1 MAERRLLALAGT
13 LAGALLLGGCASSGP
28 DVDLMAE
35 NKLLEESRAR
45 LADGDYGRA
54 GDCAESVIERSSD
67 PARKQEALYLAGEAH
82 YADSDWVKA
91 FRHYQTLLHDYPY
104 SQFVPKIEAHVYAIG
119 IEYLSRSPW
128 PVFHDLFSGR
138 ERGAEVMREFAS
150 SYPNSS
156 KADDALAALAGY
168 RYDRKEYEDAVVFY
182 QQLARSYPE
191 SEWADLAAFR
201 RAECWRLDTRGGGY
215 EARTLLRASN
225 EFRRYLSE
233 RPNGARANEAR
244 AEIAWVDEQ
253 IALGEISTAR
263 LYLKRDQE
271 TGARIHFANVA
282 LAYPGTKA
290 ADEARAEIAK
300 HPLWDLS
307 LNSLDTLKLGANE
320 SGDWM
325 ADRIGSEKGYH

>member
-1 MAERRLLALAGT
+1 VAELRRPSFAA
-13 LAGALLLGGCASSGP
+13 ALLIAACSSSGK
-28 DVDLMAE
+28 DVDELAE
-35 NKLLEESRAR
+35 NHLLEEAR
-45 LADGDYGRA
+45 TNLAA
-54 GDCAESVIERSSD
+54 GDVDRAVECAEALIERSTDSG
-67 PARKQEALYLAGEAH
+67 RKQEALYLAGEAH
-82 YADSDWVKA
+82 YADADWVKA

-104 SQFVPKIEAHVYAIG
+104 SQFVPKIEEHVYAIG
-119 IEYLSRSPW
+119 VEYLSRSPW

-156 KADDALAALAGY
+156 KADDALAALAAY
-168 RYDRKEYEDAVVFY
+168 RYERKEYEDAVVFY

-191 SEWADLAAFR
+191 SEWADLAAYR

-215 EARTLLRASN
+215 EARTLLRAAT
-225 EFRRYLSE
+225 EYRRYLSE
-233 RPNGARANEAR
+233 RPNGQRVNDAR

-253 IALGEISTAR
+253 IALSELKIAH
-263 LYLKRDQE
+263 LYLQRDQE

-325 ADRIGSEKGYH
+325 IDQLGTEKGYR

>member
-1 MAERRLLALAGT
+1 VAEPRYLALAT
-13 LAGALLLGGCASSGP
+13 ALLLAACCGSGQ
-28 DVDLMAE
+28 DVDELTE
-35 NKLLEESRAR
+35 NRLLEESRAS
-45 LADGDYGRA
+45 LAA
-54 GDCAESVIERSSD
+54 GDVDRAVECAEALIERSTDSG
-67 PARKQEALYLAGEAH
+67 RKQEALYLAGEAH
-82 YADSDWVKA
+82 YADADWVKA

-104 SQFVPKIEAHVYAIG
+104 SQFVPKIEEHVYAIG
-119 IEYLSRSPW
+119 VEYLSRSPW

-156 KADDALAALAGY
+156 KADDALAALAAY
-168 RYDRKEYEDAVVFY
+168 RYERKEFEDAVVFY

-191 SEWADLAAFR
+191 SEWADLAAYR

-215 EARTLLRASN
+215 EARTLLRAAT
-225 EFRRYLSE
+225 EYRRYLSE
-233 RPNGARANEAR
+233 RPNGARVKDAR

-253 IALGEISTAR
+253 IALSELEIAH
-263 LYLKRDQE
+263 LYLQRDQE

-325 ADRIGSEKGYH
+325 IDRFGTEKGYR

>member
-1 MAERRLLALAGT
+1 MAEPRCLALA
-13 LAGALLLGGCASSGP
+13 AALLLAACCGSGQ
-28 DVDLMAE
+28 DVDELAE
-35 NKLLEESRAR
+35 NRLLEESRAS
-45 LADGDYGRA
+45 LAA
-54 GDCAESVIERSSD
+54 GDVDRAVECAEALIERSTDSG
-67 PARKQEALYLAGEAH
+67 RKQEALYLAGEAH
-82 YADSDWVKA
+82 YADADWVKA
-91 FRHYQTLLHDYPY
+91 FCHYQTLLHDYPY
-104 SQFVPKIEAHVYAIG
+104 SQFVPKIEEHVYAIG
-119 IEYLSRSPW
+119 VEYLSRSPW

-156 KADDALAALAGY
+156 KADDALAALAAY
-168 RYDRKEYEDAVVFY
+168 RYERKEFEDAVVFY

-191 SEWADLAAFR
+191 SEWADLAAYR

-215 EARTLLRASN
+215 EARTLLRAAT
-225 EFRRYLSE
+225 EYRRYLSE
-233 RPNGARANEAR
+233 RPNGARMKDAR

-253 IALGEISTAR
+253 IALSELEIAH
-263 LYLKRDQE
+263 LYLQRDQE

-325 ADRIGSEKGYH
+325 IDRFGTEKGYR